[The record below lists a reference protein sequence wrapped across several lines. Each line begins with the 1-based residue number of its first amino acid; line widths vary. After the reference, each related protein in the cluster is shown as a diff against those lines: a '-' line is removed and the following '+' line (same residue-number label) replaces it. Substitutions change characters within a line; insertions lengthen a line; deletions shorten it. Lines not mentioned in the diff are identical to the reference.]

1 MAKVFIFPP
10 NSVILFDLVKRFGHT
25 PLGLGDEISKNVNKP
40 EIDSPP
46 MNITSDFP
54 RKGLKYVAIEVP
66 SGVRGRLA
74 LIGPII
80 EEADAAIIIDNPEIG
95 FGCTGCARANEFLIY
110 LIKQRGI
117 PYIVVPYPST
127 EEEAKVM
134 VSEIKKFLYSLH

>member
-25 PLGLGDEISKNVNKP
+25 PLGLGEEVSKNVNKP

-46 MNITSDFP
+46 MNITPDFP

-74 LIGPII
+74 LIGPLI
-80 EEADAAIIIDNPEIG
+80 EEADAAIIIDDPEIG
-95 FGCTGCARANEFLIY
+95 FGCTSCARANEFLIY
-110 LIKQRGI
+110 LVKKRGI
-117 PYIVVPYPST
+117 PYIIVPYPYT
-127 EEEAKVM
+127 EEEAKIM
-134 VSEIKKFLYSLH
+134 VNEIKKFLSSLH

>member
-10 NSVILFDLVKRFGHT
+10 NSIILFDLVKRFGHT
-25 PLGLGDEISKNVNKP
+25 PLGLGDEVSKNVNKP

-46 MNITSDFP
+46 MNITPEFP

-80 EEADAAIIIDNPEIG
+80 EEADAAIIVDDPEIG
-95 FGCTGCARANEFLIY
+95 FGCTSCARANEFLIY
-110 LIKQRGI
+110 LVKKRGI
-117 PYIVVPYPST
+117 PYIVVPYPYT
-127 EEEAKVM
+127 EEEAKTM
-134 VSEIKKFLYSLH
+134 VSQIKKFLSSLH

>member
-10 NSVILFDLVKRFGHT
+10 NSIILFDLVKRFGHT
-25 PLGLGDEISKNVNKP
+25 PLGLGEEVSKNVNKP

-46 MNITSDFP
+46 MNITPEFP
-54 RKGLKYVAIEVP
+54 RRGLKYVAIEVP

-80 EEADAAIIIDNPEIG
+80 EEADAAIIIDDPEIG
-95 FGCTGCARANEFLIY
+95 FGCTSCARANEFLIY
-110 LIKQRGI
+110 LVKQRGI

-127 EEEAKVM
+127 EEEAKIM
-134 VSEIKKFLYSLH
+134 VNKIKKFLSSLH